1 MPDQQTLDR
10 PDCQTDR
17 QIELEELFNKNQLL
31 PRIRREFADCPDFDF
46 KAAIVAQGIPEE
58 FGIGLLVQMALHKRT
73 TLQTLVGCLKHH
85 FKDSSKPC
93 QDTADMILKCA
104 EADLVDYNAGLKLFI
119 VKFTISADVQEEL
132 DRFQFPLPMV
142 VEPRPVRN
150 NRETGYLTAKG
161 SVILRDNH
169 HDEDVCLDH
178 INRVNQTKFTINTD
192 TAAMVKNRWR
202 NLDKPKEGET
212 KEDFDKRRKAFEKYD
227 RTSKEV
233 IKLLTD
239 EGDHF
244 HLTHRYDKRGRIYCM
259 GYHVS
264 YQAAPWNKAVIELA
278 EREYIE

>member
-10 PDCQTDR
+10 
-17 QIELEELFNKNQLL
+17 QIALEELYSNNQLL
-31 PRIRREFADCPDFDF
+31 PRIRREFTACPDFDF
-46 KAAIVAQGIPEE
+46 ASYMTAQGIPEE
-58 FGIGLLVQMALHKRT
+58 FGISLLVQMALHKRT

-104 EADLVDYNAGLKLFI
+104 EADLVDYAAGLKLFI

-142 VEPRPVRN
+142 VEPKQVRS

-161 SVILRDNH
+161 SIILRDNH
-169 HDEDVCLDH
+169 HEEDVCLDH
-178 INRVNQTKFTINTD
+178 INRVNQTRFTINTE
-192 TAAMVKNRWR
+192 TAAMVKNKWR

-212 KEDFDKRRKAFEKYD
+212 KEDFEKRRKAFEKYD
-227 RTSKEV
+227 RTSREV
-233 IKLLTD
+233 IKLLMT

-259 GYHVS
+259 GYHAT
-264 YQAAPWNKAVIELA
+264 YQGAAWNKAVIELA
-278 EREYIE
+278 DKEFIE